1 MQRLPGDRLK
11 RWQGKAVHRGKSC
24 VTAGRGGWRR
34 FNEGSR
40 LYRASVTI
48 QFFFSLSFHVLCNA
62 PLPPLLATM
71 IPSTTEAITY
81 AKRRERGRSNE
92 PSTIGTRLGPGRT
105 ISALFR
111 PRFQLSWK
119 KGGVYGARSVD
130 KLSR

>member
-1 MQRLPGDRLK
+1 MDGDDLTRDPVYIAPPL
-11 RWQGKAVHRGKSC
+11 RS
-24 VTAGRGGWRR
+24 
-34 FNEGSR
+34 N
-40 LYRASVTI
+40 
-48 QFFFSLSFHVLCNA
+48 FFSLSLSTSSVMHPFHP
-62 PLPPLLATM
+62 PLLLLATM
-71 IPSTTEAITY
+71 IPSTKEAITY